1 MKHTPVAGFGLYVHW
16 PFCAAKCPYCDFNSH
31 VVSTVDHSRW
41 RKALIRELRA
51 VASQTDAMPLSSV
64 FFGGGTPSL
73 MAPETVGAILNE
85 ADRLWG
91 FLPDIEVTL
100 EANPTS
106 SEAARFK
113 AFRDAGINRI
123 SIGLQALDDP
133 DLRALGRQHDVAEGI
148 SAVAMARKIMPR
160 VSFDVIYARQHQTEH
175 AWQSELTRI
184 LDLGPDH
191 LSLYQLTIE
200 PGTVFGR
207 RNAAGRLPGLPDD
220 DRACS
225 MYEIT
230 QELCTSAGLPRY
242 ETSNHARAGAACQH
256 NLTYWR
262 GGAYAAIG
270 PGAHGRLQQGPTR
283 LATEAIR
290 NPSAWLTA
298 VEKTGVGLAVCDTL
312 TPAEVAEEYLLMSLR
327 LTEGTDPKLYHALG
341 GPPINPARVADLTAA
356 GYLTRQRDRI
366 ACTDRGMLLLNHLI
380 GELAS

>member
-1 MKHTPVAGFGLYVHW
+1 MSAAGFGLYVHW

-31 VVSTVDHSRW
+31 VVSTVDHERW
-41 RKALIRELRA
+41 RKALVRELRT
-51 VASQTDAMPLSSV
+51 VAEQTDVMPLSSV

-73 MAPETVGAILNE
+73 MAPDTVGAILKE
-85 ADRLWG
+85 AERLWG
-91 FLPDIEVTL
+91 FKPDIEVTL

-106 SEAARFK
+106 SEAARFT
-113 AFRDAGINRI
+113 AFRDVGINRI

-148 SAVAMARKIMPR
+148 ATVVMARDIMPR
-160 VSFDVIYARQHQTEH
+160 VSFDVIYARQHQTED

-191 LSLYQLTIE
+191 LSLYQLTVE
-200 PGTVFGR
+200 PDTVFGR
-207 RNAAGRLPGLPDD
+207 RNAVGRLPGLPDD
-220 DRACS
+220 DRACR

-230 QELCTSAGLPRY
+230 QELCSSAGLPRY

-256 NLTYWR
+256 NMTYWR

-270 PGAHGRLQQGPTR
+270 PGAHGRLQQGSNR
-283 LATEAIR
+283 LATEAVR
-290 NPSAWLTA
+290 NPSAWLAA
-298 VEKTGVGLAVCDTL
+298 VEKTGAGFAVCETL

-327 LTEGTDPKLYHALG
+327 LTEGTDLKQYHALG
-341 GPPINPARVADLTAA
+341 GAPIVPERIAELVAA
-356 GYLTRQRDRI
+356 GYLTCNRDRI

-380 GELAS
+380 GELAA